1 MTGAGGFHHCGATAR
16 SGEYFPFSPEDQP
29 VHRPA
34 PFKKIIVMLCAAACC
49 GGAAAAAPAPWMN
62 TKLGADE
69 RANLVL
75 REMTLDEK
83 LKLVFGYFGGDDKW
97 KKTKRP
103 APAYDQSA
111 GFVYGVPRLGIP
123 NLWETD
129 AGLGV
134 ASQAGPNVRHATA
147 LPSGLNTAAT
157 WDVGTAYAG
166 GAMIGAEARAYGFNV
181 LLAGGVNLLREPRN
195 GRNFEYGGED
205 PLLAGRIVGAQI
217 KGIQSNHVVS
227 TLKHF
232 ALNDQESGRTTV
244 NVRIDEAAA
253 RMSDLLA
260 LQIAYEDGNP
270 GAVMCSY
277 NRVNGVHACENAHLL
292 NEVLKA
298 DWGFPGWV
306 MSDWGAVHSTVP
318 AANAGLDQQSG
329 MPFDLSDYFGAPL
342 KEAVLNGWVPRAR
355 LDDMARRVLRSMFAH
370 GLVDHPVA
378 PAPDT
383 IAAKAHAAVSLKDAQ
398 EGMVLLKNDARV
410 LPLRAAVKRIAVI
423 GGHADK
429 GVLAGGGSSLV
440 YPAGGNAVPGIAPT
454 TWPGPVMYYP
464 SAPLD
469 AIRKRAPGATVTYA
483 DGTDSA
489 AAAALARASDAV
501 VVFATQWMGEGMDAS
516 DLSLPGGQDDL
527 VSAVAAANP
536 KTVVVLETGGPV
548 TMPWLRN
555 VAGVL
560 EAWYPGTSGGEA
572 IASVLFGDV
581 NPSGHLPA
589 TFPASEAQ
597 LPRPAVDGFPYV
609 PERRFETDYLEG
621 AAVGY
626 KWFDLKGLTPLFPFG
641 FGLSYTDFTLSG
653 LAADVKDG
661 IVHASFTVT
670 NTGKVAGKEVAQ
682 VYVAPVGARWEAP
695 KRLAG
700 FAKVAVA
707 PGASAR
713 SSVTVDPR
721 LLAVFDPTTKT
732 WNVAAGDY
740 RVILAASAADA
751 KAAGT
756 TVHLDA
762 AAYDVN
768 GKPLPARAAE

>member
-1 MTGAGGFHHCGATAR
+1 
-16 SGEYFPFSPEDQP
+16 
-29 VHRPA
+29 
-34 PFKKIIVMLCAAACC
+34 
-49 GGAAAAAPAPWMN
+49 MN
-62 TKLGADE
+62 TKLGANE

-97 KKTKRP
+97 KKTTRP

-123 NLWETD
+123 HLWETD

-277 NRVNGVHACENAHLL
+277 NLVNGVHACENAHLL

-383 IAAKAHAAVSLKDAQ
+383 IAARADAAVSLKDAQ

-483 DGTDSA
+483 DGTDRA

-501 VVFATQWMGEGMDAS
+501 VVFATQWMGEGMDAP

-527 VSAVAAANP
+527 VAAVAAANP

-626 KWFDLKGLTPLFPFG
+626 KWFDLKGLKPLFPFG
-641 FGLSYTDFTLSG
+641 FGLSYTDFALSG

-740 RVILAASAADA
+740 RVILAASAADD

-768 GKPLPARAAE
+768 GKPLQARAAE

>member
-1 MTGAGGFHHCGATAR
+1 
-16 SGEYFPFSPEDQP
+16 
-29 VHRPA
+29 VHRFA
-34 PFKKIIVMLCAAACC
+34 PLKKTIALLYAATVCC
-49 GGAAAAAPAPWMN
+49 GSAAAAEPWMN
-62 TKLGADE
+62 TTLGADE
-69 RANLVL
+69 RAALVL
-75 REMTLDEK
+75 REMTLDDK
-83 LKLVFGYFGGDDKW
+83 LKLVYGYLGADSDA
-97 KKTKRP
+97 KKMKRP
-103 APAYDQSA
+103 APSHDQSA

-123 NLWETD
+123 HLWETD

-134 ASQAGPNVRHATA
+134 ASQAGPNVRYATA

-217 KGIQSNHVVS
+217 RGIQSNHVVS

-260 LQIAYEDGNP
+260 LQIANEDGNP

-292 NEVLKA
+292 NEVLKD
-298 DWGFPGWV
+298 DWGFAGWV

-329 MPFDLSDYFGAPL
+329 MPFDVSDYFGAPL

-355 LDDMARRVLRSMFAH
+355 LDDMARRVLRAMFEH
-370 GLVDHPVA
+370 GVVDHPVA

-383 IAAKAHAAVSLKDAQ
+383 IAFEAHAAVSLKDAQ
-398 EGMVLLKNDARV
+398 EGMVLLKNDAHA
-410 LPLRAAVKRIAVI
+410 LPLNGAVKRIAVI

-440 YPAGGNAVPGIAPT
+440 YPKGGNAVPGIAPT

-464 SAPLD
+464 SAPLE
-469 AIRKRAPGATVTYA
+469 AIRKRAPGATVTYLDGA
-483 DGTDSA
+483 DRA

-501 VVFATQWMGEGMDAS
+501 VVFATQWTGEGMDVP
-516 DLSLPGGQDDL
+516 DLALPDRQDDL
-527 VSAVAAANP
+527 VAAVAAANP
-536 KTVVVLETGGPV
+536 RTVVVLETGGPV
-548 TMPWLRN
+548 TMPWLAN
-555 VAGVL
+555 VGAVL
-560 EAWYPGTSGGEA
+560 EAWYPGTSGGAA
-572 IASVLFGDV
+572 IAGILFGDV

-597 LPRPAVDGFPYV
+597 LPRPVLDGFPHV
-609 PERRFETDYLEG
+609 DGRRFETDYHEG

-626 KWFDLKGLTPLFPFG
+626 KWFDLKGLKPLFPFG
-641 FGLSYTDFTLSG
+641 HGLSYTDFTLSG
-653 LAADVKDG
+653 IEAEVKDG
-661 IVHASFTVT
+661 IVHAAFTVT
-670 NTGKVAGKEVAQ
+670 NTGRVAGKEVAQ

-700 FAKVAVA
+700 FAKVDVQ
-707 PGASAR
+707 PGARVRA
-713 SSVTVDPR
+713 SVTVDPR
-721 LLAVFDPTTKT
+721 LLAVFDATTKT
-732 WNVAAGDY
+732 WNVAAGEY

-751 KAAGT
+751 RAVAT
-756 TVHLDA
+756 TVRLDA
-762 AAYDVN
+762 AVYDVN
-768 GKPLPARAAE
+768 GKPLRARAAP

>member
-1 MTGAGGFHHCGATAR
+1 
-16 SGEYFPFSPEDQP
+16 
-29 VHRPA
+29 VHRVA
-34 PFKKIIVMLCAAACC
+34 PFKKTIVMLYAAVCC
-49 GGAAAAAPAPWMN
+49 GSALAAEPWMN
-62 TKLGADE
+62 TRLGADE
-69 RANLVL
+69 RAGLAL

-83 LKLVFGYFGGDDKW
+83 LKLVFGYLGADQPSKAF
-97 KKTKRP
+97 KRP
-103 APAYDQSA
+103 APSHDQSA

-134 ASQAGPNVRHATA
+134 ASQAGPNVRYATA

-181 LLAGGVNLLREPRN
+181 MLAGGANLLREPRN

-217 KGIQSNHVVS
+217 RGIQSNHVVS

-244 NVRIDEAAA
+244 NVRIDDAAA

-260 LQIAYEDGNP
+260 LQIANEDGKP

-292 NEVLKA
+292 NEVLKG
-298 DWGFPGWV
+298 DWGFAGWV

-329 MPFDLSDYFGAPL
+329 MPFDVSDYFGAPL

-355 LDDMARRVLRSMFAH
+355 LDDMARRVLRAMFEH

-383 IAAKAHAAVSLKDAQ
+383 IDARAHAAVSQKDAQ

-410 LPLRAAVKRIAVI
+410 LPFGAAVKRIAVI

-464 SAPLD
+464 SAPLE
-469 AIRKRAPGATVTYA
+469 AIRRRAPGATVTYA
-483 DGTDSA
+483 DGADRA
-489 AAAALARASDAV
+489 AAAALARDSDAV
-501 VVFATQWMGEGMDAS
+501 VVFATQWTGEGMDVPN
-516 DLSLPGGQDDL
+516 LSLPDRQDDL
-527 VSAVAAANP
+527 VAAVAAANP
-536 KTVVVLETGGPV
+536 RTVVVLETGGPV
-548 TMPWLRN
+548 TMPWLAD

-560 EAWYPGTSGGEA
+560 EAWYPGTSGGAA
-572 IASVLFGDV
+572 IAGVLFGDV

-597 LPRPAVDGFPYV
+597 LPRPVLDGFPDV
-609 PERRFETDYLEG
+609 ADRRFETDYREG

-626 KWFDLKGLTPLFPFG
+626 KWFDLKGLKPLFPFG
-641 FGLSYTDFTLSG
+641 YGLSYADFTLAG
-653 LAADVKDG
+653 LAAEVKDG
-661 IVHASFTVT
+661 ILHAAFTVT
-670 NTGKVAGKEVAQ
+670 NTGKVAGKAVAQ
-682 VYVAPVGARWEAP
+682 VYVAPVGAHWEAP

-700 FAKVAVA
+700 FVKVDVQ
-707 PGASAR
+707 PGAGVRSA
-713 SSVTVDPR
+713 VTVDPR
-721 LLAVFDPTTKT
+721 LLAVFDATAKT

-740 RVILAASAADA
+740 RVILAASAADD
-751 KAAGT
+751 KAVGT

-762 AAYDVN
+762 AVYDVN
-768 GKPLPARAAE
+768 GRLLRTRAAP

>member
-1 MTGAGGFHHCGATAR
+1 MSAAR
-16 SGEYFPFSPEDQP
+16 DFRNCRALAMSGECFPFSPEDKP
-29 VHRPA
+29 VHRLA
-34 PFKKIIVMLCAAACC
+34 TIKKTIAVLLAAACC
-49 GGAAAAAPAPWMN
+49 GGALAAEPWMN

-69 RANLVL
+69 RAGLVL

-83 LKLVFGYFGGDDKW
+83 LKLVFGYFGADQEQ
-97 KKTKRP
+97 KKFKRP
-103 APAYDQSA
+103 QPSHDQSA

-217 KGIQSNHVVS
+217 KGIQANHVVS

-232 ALNDQESGRTTV
+232 ALNDQESGRMTV

-260 LQIAYEDGNP
+260 LQIANEDGNP

-292 NEVLKA
+292 NDVLKG
-298 DWGFPGWV
+298 DWGFAGWV

-329 MPFDLSDYFGAPL
+329 MPFDVADYFGAPL
-342 KEAVLNGWVPRAR
+342 KEAVLNGWVPRTR
-355 LDDMARRVLRSMFAH
+355 LDDMARRILRAMFEH
-370 GLVDHPVA
+370 GVVDHPVA
-378 PAPDT
+378 PAPAT
-383 IAAKAHAAVSLKDAQ
+383 IDFKAHAAVSLNDAQ
-398 EGMVLLKNDARV
+398 AGMVLLKNDAHA
-410 LPLRAAVKRIAVI
+410 LPLAAGVKRIAVI

-483 DGTDSA
+483 DGADRA
-489 AAAALARASDAV
+489 AAAALARASDV
-501 VVFATQWMGEGMDAS
+501 VIVFATQWTGEGMDMP
-516 DLSLPGGQDDL
+516 DLALPDRQDEL
-527 VSAVAAANP
+527 VATVAAANP

-548 TMPWLRN
+548 TMPWLPN
-555 VAGVL
+555 VAAVL

-572 IASVLFGDV
+572 IAGVLFGDV

-597 LPRPAVDGFPYV
+597 LPRPVVDGYPDV
-609 PERRFETDYLEG
+609 GERRFETDYHEG

-641 FGLSYTDFTLSG
+641 YGLSYTDFTLSG
-653 LAADVKDG
+653 LKATVKDG
-661 IVHASFTVT
+661 VVTASFTVD
-670 NTGKVAGKEVAQ
+670 NVGKQAGKEVAQ
-682 VYVAPVGARWEAP
+682 VYVAPAGARWEAP
-695 KRLAG
+695 KRLGG
-700 FAKVAVA
+700 FAKVEVR
-707 PGASAR
+707 PGAAVQAA
-713 SSVTVDPR
+713 VTVDPR
-721 LLAVFDPTTKT
+721 LLAVYDPATKM

-740 RVILAASAADA
+740 HVILAASAADYRA
-751 KAAGT
+751 VT
-756 TVHLDA
+756 TVHLEA

-768 GKPLPARAAE
+768 GKPLHTPPAP